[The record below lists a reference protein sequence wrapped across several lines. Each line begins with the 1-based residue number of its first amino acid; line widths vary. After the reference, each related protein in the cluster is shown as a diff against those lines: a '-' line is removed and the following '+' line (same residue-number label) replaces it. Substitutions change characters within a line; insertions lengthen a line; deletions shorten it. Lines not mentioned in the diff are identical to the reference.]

1 MKWNTPLAWVAV
13 GFVAGAGSY
22 AVVDQGVLRS
32 IVVQETECQRFDRR
46 CAILNTAGTH
56 WIGSALCGLS
66 GLIVHERTEERC
78 AALNVKLDETLTGAE
93 GKEEGLAAPHIQLE
107 DWRGQ
112 WSSSSGANITLRLSG
127 ALVNPPDSPDGY
139 EDVDCKAT
147 VTLEYRDGHPPL
159 KEDSSFLCSSIYGLP
174 KGERAPL
181 NDRLALYFKREVIDY
196 PLERATMSFSLT
208 SSNPFGTRFKKE
220 VPAFEIPLPTSEER
234 FSIALE

>member
-32 IVVQETECQRFDRR
+32 IVVEETECQRFDRR
-46 CAILNTAGTH
+46 CATLNAAGTH

-112 WSSSSGANITLRLSG
+112 WSSDEYHVQLTLNGRLI
-127 ALVNPPDSPDGY
+127 NPLDSPDAY
-139 EDVDCKAT
+139 DNIACEAT
-147 VTLEYRDGHPPL
+147 VELEYRDEHPPL
-159 KEDSSFLCSSIYGLP
+159 KKKSFNFCPQFNGLP
-174 KGERAPL
+174 KGESGDL
-181 NDRLALYFKREVIDY
+181 SGLITLYFNRGVMDY
-196 PLERATMSFSLT
+196 PLERATMSLSLT
-208 SSNPFGTRFKKE
+208 SSNPFGTKFKKE